1 MKKLLLIALAIFA
14 TSTISVNVA
23 NAQAKQKKVVD
34 SKGTVLSAKDAAM
47 YATPTNTKGAV
58 GSKTRGDIYGSNYSD
73 IVVNNYS
80 GYYVEIYVD
89 GKYRTSVSPNS
100 KITTWAMPGKTR
112 LVGVARFSDGS
123 YTSWGPINPVTGYQY
138 TWNIYN

>member
-47 YATPTNTKGAV
+47 YAAPTNK
-58 GSKTRGDIYGSNYSD
+58 N
-73 IVVNNYS
+73 
-80 GYYVEIYVD
+80 
-89 GKYRTSVSPNS
+89 
-100 KITTWAMPGKTR
+100 AMPCTMR
-112 LVGVARFSDGS
+112 
-123 YTSWGPINPVTGYQY
+123 
-138 TWNIYN
+138 